1 MSSTAYL
8 ETRILS
14 ADPAELVQILYEHAI
29 LAVQEA
35 RRQLAAGDI
44 AARSKAVSKCVAIL
58 GELDGSLDHNAGGS
72 LSQELARLYDFMLM
86 QLTLGNFEQKDAPF
100 AAVESILQTLTEAWR
115 AVRIPHEER
124 PAIQPEFTTTGGDL
138 WGSSPAPEAECGYG
152 AHSWSA

>member
-14 ADPAELVQILYEHAI
+14 AEPIELVQILYEHAI

-58 GELDGSLDHNAGGS
+58 GELEGCLDHKTGGT
-72 LSQELARLYDFMLM
+72 LSQELARLYNYLQG
-86 QLTLGNFEQKDAPF
+86 QLTLGNFQQTDAPF
-100 AAVESILQTLTEAWR
+100 GVVESVLQTLAEGWK
-115 AVRIPHEER
+115 AVRSLPPEQ
-124 PAIQPEFTTTGGDL
+124 PVPQPEYPRANGNP
-138 WGSSPAPEAECGYG
+138 WGPGPAPETEYG
-152 AHSWSA
+152 NGGHTWCA